1 MKRLRF
7 GEFQWVQVYRGA
19 SQENARLMS
28 IDAKKMV
35 LTTPI
40 LLNNSES
47 QFVYLHMELQEKP

>member
-1 MKRLRF
+1 L
-7 GEFQWVQVYRGA
+7 VQVDRRA
-19 SQENARLMS
+19 SQRIARLMS

-47 QFVYLHMELQEKP
+47 QFV